1 MIVKYKD
8 TDGTHTIY
16 RVDNVTHKDDNITEI
31 STIDS
36 LATIMIPTDKIID
49 IKLGGYTRGNYN
61 ARPDRCD

>member
-16 RVDNVTHKDDNITEI
+16 RVDNVIHKGNNITEI

-36 LATIMIPTDKIID
+36 LATIMIPTDKIIT
-49 IKLGGYTRGNYN
+49 IKLGGFYDGNNN